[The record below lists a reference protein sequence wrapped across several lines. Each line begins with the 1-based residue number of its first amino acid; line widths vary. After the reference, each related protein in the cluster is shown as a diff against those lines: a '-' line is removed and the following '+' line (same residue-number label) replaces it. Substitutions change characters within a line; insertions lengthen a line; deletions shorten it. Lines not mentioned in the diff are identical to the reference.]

1 VKGESGMEMKVEM
14 EKEAGE
20 GAYPLRQLKIDCA
33 VPAVSGFERLLNYKR
48 LCVSALKT
56 NPC

>member
-20 GAYPLRQLKIDCA
+20 GGMNVDGILQWHLFTPLT
-33 VPAVSGFERLLNYKR
+33 VGVS
-48 LCVSALKT
+48 
-56 NPC
+56 